1 MHHED
6 GAGGQELD
14 GEVSVGHRVH
24 RVVGGFGKAQGGG
37 GLEPI
42 HRIGGGGQ
50 GARPQGALVHP
61 LQTVLQ
67 PGHVPAEHIGVGH
80 HVVGEGG
87 GLGPLEVGVA
97 GHDGVQVGLRLL
109 HQHLLQVQHHVDNLG
124 DLLLD
129 VQAEVHRHLV
139 VAAAGGVEAL
149 ARVADTPGAQGLD
162 VHVDVL
168 VLQGELHLVRLDV
181 RQNGLEAVDNLLRL
195 VLLDDALLAQHGGV
209 GDGARDI
216 LFVHPGVKGDGGVE
230 VVDQGIGLLLE
241 PSGPEFHAKSLLFWT
256 AGGRWPPAA

>member
-14 GEVSVGHRVH
+14 GEVPVGYRVH
-24 RVVGGFGKAQGGG
+24 GVVGGFGKAQGGG

-42 HRIGGGGQ
+42 HRVGGGGQ

-61 LQTVLQ
+61 LQAVLQ
-67 PGHVPAEHIGVGH
+67 PGHVPAEHVGVGH

-87 GLGPLEVGVA
+87 GLGPLQVGVA
-97 GHDGVQVGLRLL
+97 GHDGVQVGLRLPDK
-109 HQHLLQVQHHVDNLG
+109 HLLQLQHHADDLG

-129 VQAEVHRHLV
+129 VEAEVHRHLV
-139 VAAAGGVEAL
+139 VAAGGLEPL
-149 ARVADTPGAQGLD
+149 ARVADVLGEQGLD

-168 VLQGELHLVRLDV
+168 VLQGELHLVGLDV
-181 RQNGLEAVDNLLRL
+181 GQNGLEAVDNLLRL
-195 VLLDDALLAQHGGV
+195 VLLDDALSAQHGRV
-209 GDGARDI
+209 GDGARDV

-241 PSGPEFHAKSLLFWT
+241 PSGPEFHNGSSPMIDKI
-256 AGGRWPPAA
+256 G